1 MEIFLEILKL
11 TLPALIV
18 FLTVY
23 FVLKSYLDHQQQM
36 KLLELKQ
43 DISKTTLPLKL
54 QAYERLSLF
63 CERIAIPS
71 LILRL
76 STPGV
81 NSQILRHSMLISIQ
95 KEFEHNITQQM
106 YISEQLWKIVK
117 LACDQTV
124 DTINL
129 IGSKVEPN
137 SPSEVFVEHYYKFAE
152 NSNMEP
158 LEKALAAIK
167 QEAAIL
173 LA

>member
-1 MEIFLEILKL
+1 MNILLEILKL

-23 FVLKSYLDHQQQM
+23 FVLKNFLDHQQQM
-36 KLLELKQ
+36 KMLDLKQ
-43 DISKTTLPLKL
+43 DVSKTTLPLKL

-76 STPGV
+76 NTPGI
-81 NSQILRHSMLISIQ
+81 NTQTLRYSLLISIQ

-106 YISEQLWKIVK
+106 YVSEQLWKIIK
-117 LACDQTV
+117 IASDQTV

-129 IGSKVEPN
+129 LASKIGNE
-137 SPSEVFVEHYYKFAE
+137 SPAEVFVEAYYKFAE
-152 NSNMEP
+152 ESKMDP
-158 LEKALAAIK
+158 VEKALAAIK

-173 LA
+173 LS

>member
-1 MEIFLEILKL
+1 MQLILEIIKL
-11 TLPALIV
+11 CLPALIV

-23 FVLKSYLDHQQQM
+23 FVLKNFLDHQRQLKM
-36 KLLELKQ
+36 LELKQ
-43 DISKTTLPLKL
+43 DVNKTTLPLKL

-76 STPGV
+76 NTPGV
-81 NSQILRHSMLISIQ
+81 NTQTLRYSMLISIQ

-106 YISEQLWKIVK
+106 YISEQLWKIIK
-117 LACDQTV
+117 IASDQTV

-129 IGSKVEPN
+129 LASRTGPEN
-137 SPSEVFVEHYYKFAE
+137 PSEVFVEAYYKFAE
-152 NSNMEP
+152 ESKMDP

-167 QEAAIL
+167 QEAAML
-173 LA
+173 LG